1 MITEVINTDNNQP
14 LKCITSL
21 CGREDLTEN
30 EKKVILHAADLLE
43 TWIGKEGYSNQSFQS
58 LCQHCNHHGFKISMN
73 SLKGV
78 LGSLV
83 KKEILFTYERD
94 ADDFD
99 ERVPKSRRL
108 EFVFC
113 NQEEMER

>member
-1 MITEVINTDNNQP
+1 MLTQVINTDNNQP

-21 CGREDLTEN
+21 CGREDLTDN
-30 EKKVILHAADLLE
+30 EKKVVLHAADLLE
-43 TWIGKEGYSNQSFQS
+43 TWIGKEDYSCESFQS
-58 LCQHCNHHGFKISMN
+58 LHQHCQYHGFKISMN

-108 EFVFC
+108 EFVFW
-113 NQEEMER
+113 NQAEMER

>member
-1 MITEVINTDNNQP
+1 MLTEVINTENGQP

-21 CGREDLTEN
+21 CGREDLTDN
-30 EKKVILHAADLLE
+30 EKKVILHAADLLKG
-43 TWIGKEGYSNQSFQS
+43 WIGKENYSCESFQS
-58 LCQHCNHHGFKISMN
+58 LCQHCNYHGFQISMN

-83 KKEILFTYERD
+83 KKEILFTYERHPD
-94 ADDFD
+94 EYD

-108 EFVFC
+108 QFVFVD
-113 NQEEMER
+113 QSEMER